1 MFYRLPS
8 LTEDLKSTRVERDH
22 LKHRLEA
29 AERRIRECQDD
40 ADKEKKQSTEIDK
53 LKREL
58 DRTGR
63 ELDEAKL
70 RYKEYV

>member
-1 MFYRLPS
+1 MFYRLSS
-8 LTEDLKSTRVERDH
+8 LTEDLYRLKAERED
-22 LKHRLEA
+22 LKQRLEA